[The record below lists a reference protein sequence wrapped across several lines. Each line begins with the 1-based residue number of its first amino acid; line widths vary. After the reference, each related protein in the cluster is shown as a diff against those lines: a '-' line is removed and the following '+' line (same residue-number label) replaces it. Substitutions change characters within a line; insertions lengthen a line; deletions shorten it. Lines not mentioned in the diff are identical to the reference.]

1 MHSNLFRSLFVAAV
15 VSLPALAA
23 AATPA
28 GPPAY
33 VEGVVLV
40 GFKPDTPEV
49 SRAEARG
56 AAGAAH
62 ADILSPLDRS
72 AEKLT
77 LRPGLSVS
85 AAIKALLRNPNVR
98 YAEPDFILTHAS
110 LSNDSYFTDGSLWGM
125 YGPGSTPA
133 NAYGSNAAAAWAAGY
148 TGSGSVYIGII
159 DEGIQTTH
167 PDLAANIGRNPGEIC
182 GDGIDNDGNG
192 YVDDCNG
199 WDFVSNDA
207 TVYDAGEDSHGTHV
221 AGTIGGVGGNGVGVA
236 GINWNVRMLSGK
248 FLGPNGGS
256 TSAAIQAVDYFNDL
270 KTRHGLNI
278 VATSNSWGGGG
289 FSQALLDA
297 INRGGDRGILFIA
310 AAGNN
315 GVNIDG
321 GAYYPAAY
329 QCTTAARSWDCVIAV
344 ASITSTG
351 ALSSFSNYGA
361 ATVDIGAPGSAIWS
375 TLPVGTYGSYSGTSM
390 ATPHVSGAAAL
401 CASVNPSLAAQQIRS
416 AILST
421 AAPTPS
427 LAGKTVSGG
436 RLDIG
441 AMISACLPATKS
453 VSGTPSGLTAT
464 GISSSS
470 IGLTWFDGVSDE
482 SYYEIQRG
490 DALCANF
497 ATIAQVPA
505 NTVAYMDSGLTGA
518 TGYCYRVR
526 AGNGYPST
534 SAWSTTAIASTL
546 APPPPYQ
553 CSPATYQWVAPTLA
567 NVALGDDA
575 QFIASLPFSFPF
587 YGNSATSVVV
597 GSNGF
602 LRLDGG
608 AATQFGNATIPGNT
622 EPNGYIAPF
631 WDDLNPGAGGTVGTG
646 SFGSAGSR
654 QFVVSWQNV
663 PHFSVTGSGLTFQV
677 VLEEATGDF
686 LLNYQDVMVGSATYD
701 AGASATVGVENP
713 QGTAGTL
720 ISFNTASLSNN
731 TSYRCSTRSTPSVPA
746 VPSLRV
752 ASLTSTSVS
761 LAWIDVAD
769 ESSYSLERSTDNAN
783 WSGLATL
790 AGNVVSYID
799 TAVQP
804 STVYYYRMRAAN
816 GVGVSGYSTVVSVT
830 TPALPP
836 AAPTNLVAAVLSSS
850 QINLA
855 WTDNASNETG
865 YEVEQSTDGAT
876 FTRIAALSA
885 GVTSYSSTSLAAG
898 TAYGYRVRAVNSGGA
913 SAYSNVVTATTQ
925 AAVVSAPN
933 PPTNVAASTSGSRKT
948 VTITW
953 RDASTNETGFEIGRA
968 LATSPGTITIV
979 GTTAAN
985 ATSATNTPGAAG
997 TYVYFVRSV
1006 IGSTPSSWAGPSAN
1020 VTTR

>member
-1 MHSNLFRSLFVAAV
+1 VNSNLFCSLFVAAV
-15 VSLPALAA
+15 VSLPALGAA
-23 AATPA
+23 AVPA

-40 GFKPDTPEV
+40 GFKPDTPEA

-56 AAGAAH
+56 AAGAAR
-62 ADILSPLDRS
+62 ADILSPLDRT

-98 YAEPDFILTHAS
+98 YAEPDFLLTHAT
-110 LSNDSYFTDGSLWGM
+110 LSNDPLYTDGSLWGM
-125 YGPGSTPA
+125 LGAGSTPA
-133 NAYGSNAAAAWAAGY
+133 NPYGSNAAAAWAAGY
-148 TGSGSVYIGII
+148 TGAGSVYIGII

-192 YVDDCNG
+192 YIDDCNG
-199 WDFVSNDA
+199 WDFVSNNA

-221 AGTIGGVGGNGVGVA
+221 AGTIGGVGGNGLGVA
-236 GINWNVRMLSGK
+236 GVNWNVRMLSGK
-248 FLGPNGGS
+248 FLGPNGGA
-256 TSAAIQAVDYFNDL
+256 TSAAIQAVDYFTDL

-329 QCTTAARSWDCVIAV
+329 QCTSASRSWDCVISV
-344 ASITSTG
+344 ASITSAG

-361 ATVDIGAPGSAIWS
+361 ATVDIAAPGSGIWS
-375 TLPVGTYGSYSGTSM
+375 TLPVGTYGNYSGTSM

-401 CASVNPSLAAQQIRS
+401 CASVNPSLSAQQIRS

-441 AMISACLPATKS
+441 AMISACLPSTKS

-464 GISSSS
+464 GLSSSS
-470 IGLTWFDGVSDE
+470 MALAWFDGVSDE

-497 ATIAQVPA
+497 VTIAQVPA
-505 NTVAYMDSGLTGA
+505 NTAAYTDSGLMGA

-526 AGNGYPST
+526 AGNGFPST
-534 SAWSTTAIASTL
+534 SAWSATATASTL
-546 APPPPYQ
+546 APPPPYV
-553 CSPATYQWVAPTLA
+553 CSPATYQWVAPALA
-567 NVALGDDA
+567 NVVLGDDA
-575 QFIASLPFSFPF
+575 QFIASLPFAFPF

-602 LRLDGG
+602 MRLDGG
-608 AATQFGNATIPGNT
+608 AATQFGNATIPSAT

-646 SFGSAGSR
+646 TLGSPGSR

-663 PHFSVTGSGLTFQV
+663 AHFSVAGSALTFQV

-701 AGASATVGVENP
+701 RGASATVGVENP

-720 ISFNTASLSNN
+720 ISFNAAALANN

-752 ASLTSTSVS
+752 AASTSGSVS
-761 LAWIDVAD
+761 LAWADVAN
-769 ESSYSLERSTDNAN
+769 ETGYAIERSTDNAN
-783 WSGLATL
+783 WSLIAAPAADT
-790 AGNVVSYID
+790 VSYVD
-799 TAVQP
+799 TPVQA
-804 STVYYYRMRAAN
+804 STVYYYRMRASN
-816 GVGVSGYSTVVSVT
+816 GVGSSGYSPVASVT

-836 AAPTNLVAAVLSSS
+836 AAPGELVATAVSAS

-855 WTDNASNETG
+855 WGDVANETG
-865 YEVEQSTDGAT
+865 FEVERSANGTSFTLLAT
-876 FTRIAALSA
+876 VGA
-885 GVTSYSSTSLAAG
+885 GVTTYSSTGLAAS
-898 TAYGYRVRAVNSGGA
+898 TTYWYRVRAVNSGGA
-913 SAYSNVVTATTQ
+913 SAYSNPSSAMTQAVVVT
-925 AAVVSAPN
+925 APN

-953 RDASTNETGFEIGRA
+953 RDGSTNETGFEIGRA
-968 LATSPGTITIV
+968 LASSQGTIAVV
-979 GTTAAN
+979 GTAAAN
-985 ATSATNTPGAAG
+985 ATSATHTPGASG
-997 TYVYFVRSV
+997 TYVYYVRSV
-1006 IGSTPSSWAGPSAN
+1006 MGSTTSSWAGPSGN
-1020 VTTR
+1020 ITTR